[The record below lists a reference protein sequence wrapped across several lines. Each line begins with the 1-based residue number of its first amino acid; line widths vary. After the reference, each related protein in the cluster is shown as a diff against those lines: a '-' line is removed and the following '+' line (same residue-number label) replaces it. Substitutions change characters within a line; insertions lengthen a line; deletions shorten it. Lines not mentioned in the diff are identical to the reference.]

1 MNQISSINEAPAS
14 LVDKAIQAVTGY
26 MRQEKLTVGDPL
38 PGEAHFAN
46 LVGVSRPVMREAF
59 RAMAALKLVD
69 VGNGRRPRV
78 SAVDG
83 TVIATSLNHAVNTA
97 QITMPQ
103 VWDVRRTL
111 ELRTAML
118 AAAHR
123 TDDEAVHLM
132 SLARGMVLHGD
143 DLDKVTQYDIAFH
156 RAIAAASHNALF
168 VQIISSFGDLME
180 SSVPAAWSTRETE
193 DERQATLLRHRDL
206 AQAIADRDVASAQ
219 RLMDAH
225 FDESVK
231 TMLESMAGSPPPATP
246 LQGASS

>member
-1 MNQISSINEAPAS
+1 MNQMIHGLNGHNDAPSS

-26 MRQEKLTVGDPL
+26 MREERLTVGDPL
-38 PGEAHFAN
+38 PGEAHFAT
-46 LVGVSRPVMREAF
+46 LIGVSRPVMREAF

-97 QITMPQ
+97 QITVPQ

-111 ELRTAML
+111 ELRTAGL

-123 TDDEAVHLM
+123 TDDEAVRIL
-132 SLARGMVLHGD
+132 SLAKAMIAHAGD
-143 DLDKVTQYDIAFH
+143 MDKVTHFDIAFH
-156 RAIAAASHNALF
+156 QAIAAASHNALF
-168 VQIISSFGDLME
+168 VQIISSFGGLME
-180 SSVPAAWSTRETE
+180 NSIPAAWSTRET
-193 DERQATLLRHRDL
+193 DEEREASLGRHHDL
-206 AQAIADRDVASAQ
+206 AQAIADRDVANAQ

-231 TMLESMAGSPPPATP
+231 TILESMV
-246 LQGASS
+246 